1 MRPKAAQPSYN
12 VRSMA
17 AYRYLVSGRVQGVG
31 YRYFVLR
38 EAERL
43 GVAGFAK
50 NLPDG
55 RVEVTAEGTEEALA
69 DLESRLRAGP
79 SFAAVTAV
87 DRAPVPPR
95 GDPGFHIR

>member
-1 MRPKAAQPSYN
+1 MP
-12 VRSMA
+12 VMA
-17 AYRYLVSGRVQGVG
+17 AYRYLVTGRVQGVG

-43 GVAGFAK
+43 GLAGFTR

-55 RVEVTAEGTEEALA
+55 RVEVVAEGPEEVLGQL
-69 DLESRLRAGP
+69 DTRLRSGP
-79 SFAAVTAV
+79 SFARVDGVERAAVA
-87 DRAPVPPR
+87 PR